1 MKPLTLIDCAL
12 DVQRATVYWD
22 AVQRSVELKE
32 GAMEEEGDALG
43 YFNDSLS
50 VSGWGVLE
58 VQAGYGQFQENDEIT
73 YFLAGYLE
81 GYLTAS

>member
-1 MKPLTLIDCAL
+1 MCDLCSHCAL

-22 AVQRSVELKE
+22 AVQRSVVLKE
-32 GAMEEEGDALG
+32 DAMEEEGDAFG

-58 VQAGYGQFQENDEIT
+58 VQAGYGQSQENDEIT

>member
-1 MKPLTLIDCAL
+1 MWDLFSHCAL

-22 AVQRSVELKE
+22 AVQRSVMLKE
-32 GAMEEEGDALG
+32 DVMEEEGDAFG

-58 VQAGYGQFQENDEIT
+58 VQAGYGQSQENDEIT
-73 YFLAGYLE
+73 FFLAGYLE